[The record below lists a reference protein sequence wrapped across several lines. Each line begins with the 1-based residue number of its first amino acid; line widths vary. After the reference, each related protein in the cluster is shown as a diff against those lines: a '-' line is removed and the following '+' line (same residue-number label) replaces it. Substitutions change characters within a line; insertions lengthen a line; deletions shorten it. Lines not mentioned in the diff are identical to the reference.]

1 MRLVLCGLVGIACF
15 VGLAELAAQKEDPKL
30 VAPTDALTPEQEAK
44 HFKLP
49 PGFVIEL
56 VAAEP
61 DIHKPMNLN
70 FDDRGR
76 LWVTDT
82 VEYPYPAPADRKA
95 RDTVKIIEFADGK
108 ARAAKITTFAD
119 GLNIPIGVMPL
130 PSPSPQAGEGRV
142 RGTAALV
149 FSIPNLYR
157 FTDTKETGQADQRE
171 IAYGTYGFKDTHGM
185 TSSLNWGFD
194 GWLYVTH
201 GFANSSTVKAAD
213 GSTVQMQSGN
223 TYRIR
228 PDGNRVEQF
237 TWGQVNPFGLCFDPL
252 GNLYSADCHTKP
264 ATLLLRGGYYDSFG
278 KPHDGL
284 GYAPNLMTHD
294 HGSTAICGITHYAA
308 DQFPPEFRE
317 TLFIGN
323 VVTNR
328 INHDKLERHGSTYRA
343 VLQPDFLSSTDPW
356 FRPVDIKL
364 GPDGCL
370 YVADFY
376 NRIIGHYEVR
386 LDHPGRDRERGRI
399 WRISYRGENPQPLQ
413 SPPDFTKMTDQEL
426 VKRLGD
432 ANLTVRT
439 FAANRLVMQEKEKV
453 HGALTEAAARGAN
466 PFQRLH
472 ALWVLERRGELSE
485 DLLLAGCTDQD
496 VLVRVH
502 ALRVLSERKD
512 WTAKQWEAV
521 HAALRDADA
530 FVQRAAADGIG
541 QHPDPRN
548 IRPLLDLRSRAPAAD
563 TLLLHTARM
572 ALRNQFRP
580 VDSWTKLPENWTET
594 DAKTLADVT
603 PGIPTP
609 EAGAYLIRHLQKGKE
624 APADVVRYVRHAARH
639 APEAQLPEL
648 LTLVRGQDAKNLRQ
662 QANLVRAV
670 QQGSQERGASLSE
683 DARVWAGDLIDQL
696 LAAKENDL
704 LQVGLD
710 LAGALKLQKSQSAIL
725 GVVKRK
731 EAAEAP
737 RRAAMTALVALDP
750 KAHIGVLA
758 GVVTDATDAI
768 PLREHAATVL
778 AGVNQPESRDELVK
792 ALPTAP
798 ARLQTVIAAG
808 LAGSPQGAEQ
818 LLDAVAAGKAS
829 ARLLQERG
837 VETRLLQAK
846 LPNVKER
853 ITKLTVGLPP
863 AEQRLQELLQK
874 RRSGFAAAKPDAV
887 AGAKIFEKHCA
898 NCHQLASVGAKVG
911 PQLDGIGLRGLDRLL
926 EDVIDPNRNVD
937 QAFRASTL
945 ALKNGQIV
953 TGLVLREEG
962 EVVIVAD
969 AMGKEVRVEK
979 KTIDERAVSQMSP
992 MPANVIDQLPE
1003 PDFYHLLAFLL
1014 NQRTPPT
1021 PGGK

>member
-1 MRLVLCGLVGIACF
+1 MRLVAFGLVGLACLL
-15 VGLAELAAQKEDPKL
+15 GLAELAAQKEDPKL
-30 VAPTDALTPEQEAK
+30 VAPTEPLTPEQEQK

-49 PGFVIEL
+49 PGFVMEL

-82 VEYPYPAPADRKA
+82 LEYPYPATGDRKP

-130 PSPSPQAGEGRV
+130 PAPSPQAGEGRV
-142 RGTAALV
+142 RGTSALV
-149 FSIPNLYR
+149 FSIPNLFR
-157 FTDTKETGQADQRE
+157 FTDTQGTGRADQRE
-171 IAYGTYGFKDTHGM
+171 VAYGTYGFKDTHGM

-201 GFANSSTVKAAD
+201 GFANNSTVKAAD
-213 GSTVQMQSGN
+213 GSTIQMHSGN

-228 PDGNRVEQF
+228 PDGSRVEQF

-308 DQFPPEFRE
+308 TQFPPEYRD

-343 VLQPDFLSSTDPW
+343 ILQPDFLSSTDPW

-399 WRISYRGENPQPLQ
+399 WRISYRGENSPPLQ
-413 SPPDFTKMTDQEL
+413 SPPDFTKLNEQEL
-426 VKRLGD
+426 VTKLGD
-432 ANLTVRT
+432 PNLTVRT
-439 FAANRLVMQEKEKV
+439 FAANRLVLSAYDKV
-453 HGALTEAAARGAN
+453 HAALNEVAAKGATA
-466 PFQRLH
+466 FQRLH
-472 ALWVLERRGELSE
+472 ARWVLERRGELSE
-485 DLLLAGCTDQD
+485 ELLHAGCGDAD
-496 VLVRVH
+496 ALVRVH

-512 WTAKQWEAV
+512 WTPKQWEAV
-521 HAALRDADA
+521 HASLRDSDA
-530 FVQRAAADGIG
+530 FVQRAATDAVG
-541 QHPDPRN
+541 QHPDPKN
-548 IRPLLDLRSRAPAAD
+548 VRPLLDLRARVPATD

-572 ALRNQFRP
+572 ALRNQFRAA
-580 VDSWTKLPENWTET
+580 DSWAKLPESWSES
-594 DAKTLADVT
+594 DGRALADVS
-603 PGIPTP
+603 PGIHTP
-609 EAGAYLIRHLQKGKE
+609 EAGAFLIRHLQRAKE
-624 APADVVRYVRHAARH
+624 APTDVVRYVRHAARY
-639 APEAQLPEL
+639 APLADQPRL
-648 LTLVRGQDAKNLRQ
+648 LTVVRGLDAKNLRQ
-662 QANLVRAV
+662 QANLLRAV
-670 QQGSQERGASLSE
+670 QQGTQERGAGLSNE
-683 DARVWAGDLIDQL
+683 AVGWATDLVDQL

-704 LQVGLD
+704 LQLGLD
-710 LAGALKLQKSQSAIL
+710 LTGALKLQKSQGAVV
-725 GVVKRK
+725 GVVQRK
-731 EAAEAP
+731 DAAEAP

-758 GVVTDATDAI
+758 GVVTDASDAI

-778 AGVNQPESRDELVK
+778 AGVNQPESRAELVK

-808 LAGSPQGAEQ
+808 LAGTPQGAEQ

-829 ARLLQERG
+829 ARLLQERA
-837 VETRLLQAK
+837 VETRLQQAK
-846 LPNVKER
+846 VPNIKER
-853 ITKLTVGLPP
+853 IAKLTVGLPP
-863 AEQRLQELLQK
+863 ADQRFQELLQK
-874 RRSGFAAAKPDAV
+874 RRSGYAAAKPDA
-887 AGAKIFEKHCA
+887 ALGAKIFEKHCA
-898 NCHQLASVGAKVG
+898 ACHQIANMGAKVG
-911 PQLDGIGLRGLDRLL
+911 PQLDGVGLRGLDRLL
-926 EDVIDPNRNVD
+926 EDVVDPNRNVD

-945 ALKNGQIV
+945 AMKNGQIV

-979 KTIDERAVSQMSP
+979 KAIEERLVSQMSP
-992 MPANVIDQLPE
+992 MPANLVDQIPE
-1003 PDFYHLLAFLL
+1003 PDFYHLLAYLL
-1014 NQRTPPT
+1014 NQRTALP
-1021 PGGK
+1021 K